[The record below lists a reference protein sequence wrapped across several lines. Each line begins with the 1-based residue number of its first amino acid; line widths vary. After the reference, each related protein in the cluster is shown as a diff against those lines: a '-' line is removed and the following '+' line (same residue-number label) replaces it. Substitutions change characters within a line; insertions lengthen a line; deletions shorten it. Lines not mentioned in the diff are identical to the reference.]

1 MPASGAPPIQF
12 DSHYLEPRQIKM
24 PNWLRRLRGAI
35 GTGATWAVAWA
46 LSGLLI
52 GISSVLLPFLP
63 WHLFF
68 DFFDAPL
75 PALAIPGF
83 VGGAIFSAVLGV
95 AARRRSFEEL
105 SLPRFAALGA
115 VGGLL
120 LSLLPIG
127 MLGFTAASLARPG
140 LWLFVGLVTVLS
152 AGSAAGSLALARM
165 AGEPGRIGTNTPSD
179 RLGPDADAARR
190 LSGGG

>member
-1 MPASGAPPIQF
+1 M
-12 DSHYLEPRQIKM
+12 
-24 PNWLRRLRGAI
+24 LRRLRGAI
-35 GTGATWAVAWA
+35 GTGVTWAVAWA
-46 LSGLLI
+46 LSGLVI
-52 GISSVLLPFLP
+52 GVSSVLLPFLP

-127 MLGFTAASLARPG
+127 MLGFTAASLALPG

-152 AGSAAGSLALARM
+152 AGSASGSLALARM
-165 AGEPGRIGTNTPSD
+165 AGKSGWIGTNSSSD

>member
-1 MPASGAPPIQF
+1 
-12 DSHYLEPRQIKM
+12 M

-35 GTGATWAVAWA
+35 GTGVTWAVAWA

-52 GISSVLLPFLP
+52 GVSSLLLPFLP

-83 VGGAIFSAVLGV
+83 VAGAIFSVVLGV
-95 AARRRSFEEL
+95 AARRRRFEEL
-105 SLPRFAALGA
+105 SLARFAFWGA

-120 LSLLPIG
+120 LSLVPISL
-127 MLGFTAASLARPG
+127 LGFSAASVAMPG
-140 LWLFVGLVTVLS
+140 LWLFAALVTMLS
-152 AGSAAGSLALARM
+152 AGSAAGSLALARL
-165 AGEPGRIGTNTPSD
+165 AGKPGRISTNSPSD
-179 RLGPDADAARR
+179 RLGPDADAARI